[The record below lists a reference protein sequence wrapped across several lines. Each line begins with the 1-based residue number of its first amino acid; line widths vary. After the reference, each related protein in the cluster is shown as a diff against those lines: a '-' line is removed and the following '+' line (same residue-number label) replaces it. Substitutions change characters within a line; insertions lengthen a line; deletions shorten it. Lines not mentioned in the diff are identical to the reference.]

1 MDENNMNNLN
11 NGVDEEDEATT
22 VLVAPGVGA
31 AQPPKPEAKADSNWG
46 AAQSSQSNDYGNNQ
60 FGGQQANGYGQN
72 QFGGNNQFGGQ
83 QANGYA
89 PNQFGGQQMNG
100 YTPNQFGGQTPSDIK
115 PGKKISK
122 KMLAIIGGAA
132 AVVIIALVLILTL
145 GGSGAKSIDK
155 ITDKMVA
162 AYEDDDSDAIYDL
175 YYDKYLDGYAKEYDY
190 TDKELKE
197 AYKDD
202 YDYYKDEL
210 ADVVGDIKSIK
221 VTKVKND
228 SSDYDKD
235 DIKEIN
241 DEFKDDYNV
250 DLNIKEITDVT
261 VYVDIEGSEDDCEG
275 WFSYTAVKVGSK
287 WYIVDNDELEEY

>member
-1 MDENNMNNLN
+1 
-11 NGVDEEDEATT
+11 
-22 VLVAPGVGA
+22 
-31 AQPPKPEAKADSNWG
+31 
-46 AAQSSQSNDYGNNQ
+46 
-60 FGGQQANGYGQN
+60 
-72 QFGGNNQFGGQ
+72 
-83 QANGYA
+83 
-89 PNQFGGQQMNG
+89 MNG

-145 GGSGAKSIDK
+145 GGSGVKSIDK
-155 ITDKMVA
+155 LTDKMVA

-190 TDKELKE
+190 TDKEIRE
-197 AYKDD
+197 SYKDN

-221 VTKVKND
+221 VTKVKKD
-228 SSDYDKD
+228 SGDYGKD

-250 DLNIKEITDVT
+250 NLNIKEITDVT